1 MGRNMSNYSACPA
14 CGEEIDVVKAA
25 RKDECPEC
33 QTYFGDLLDADE
45 HNPDA
50 AGPYY
55 EVEA

>member
-1 MGRNMSNYSACPA
+1 MSNYSACPA